1 MHMIWSVCIGTC
13 IWNNSLIFLG
23 WMLIFVFI
31 CLWTKPFTSKIKCE
45 VYNFFSVFKEKSVKD
60 YWEKMLSDSYCSAKE
75 LHRETIAK
83 IALLYQNSSI

>member
-1 MHMIWSVCIGTC
+1 MNADFCVYLFVDKTIYKQNKMWSVQ
-13 IWNNSLIFLG
+13 
-23 WMLIFVFI
+23 
-31 CLWTKPFTSKIKCE
+31 
-45 VYNFFSVFKEKSVKD
+45 FFSVFKEKSVKD

>member
-1 MHMIWSVCIGTC
+1 M
-13 IWNNSLIFLG
+13 
-23 WMLIFVFI
+23 
-31 CLWTKPFTSKIKCE
+31 KCT
-45 VYNFFSVFKEKSVKD
+45 VFFSVFKEKSVKD